1 MPTIFSKAV
10 RQHGKLGL
18 ASVCEY
24 GYTALLLKAER
35 SRCILCHS
43 THIVIAA
50 MVVSLRHR
58 LDKHALRIDFVLF
71 TDLFLLPPVFLVMHG
86 HMMVLMVMIVMVDGL
101 LFIGCSGFRSLLM
114 LLLVII
120 AI

>member
-1 MPTIFSKAV
+1 M
-10 RQHGKLGL
+10 
-18 ASVCEY
+18 
-24 GYTALLLKAER
+24 
-35 SRCILCHS
+35 
-43 THIVIAA
+43 IAA
-50 MVVSLRHR
+50 MVVRLRHR

-86 HMMVLMVMIVMVDGL
+86 HMMVLMVMVMVVDGL
-101 LFIGCSGFRSLLM
+101 FFVGFSGFGSLLM

>member
-1 MPTIFSKAV
+1 
-10 RQHGKLGL
+10 
-18 ASVCEY
+18 
-24 GYTALLLKAER
+24 
-35 SRCILCHS
+35 
-43 THIVIAA
+43 

-71 TDLFLLPPVFLVMHG
+71 TDLFLLPSVFLVVHG
-86 HMMVLMVMIVMVDGL
+86 HMIVLMVMMVMVDGL
-101 LFIGCSGFRSLLM
+101 LFIGFSGFGSLLM